1 MRDSAF
7 KRIAGR
13 MSVGTEVRLY
23 VAGPPGMVSG
33 VQIMLNS
40 AGVTNDDIRTEKFAG
55 Y

>member
-1 MRDSAF
+1 MLGKVLAEDARP
-7 KRIAGR
+7 IY
-13 MSVGTEVRLY
+13 Y

-33 VQIMLNS
+33 VQIMVNS